1 MKNRFT
7 QKAEHALEGALIA
20 AREMGHTY
28 IGSEHLLL
36 ALALEPESVSAKL
49 MQARGISAEQLRTAI
64 EDASGLGSPT
74 RITPAEMTPRTRKII
89 ESAAAEAQQSGVGYI
104 GTEHLLLAILTER
117 DSAALR
123 ILNLLRVNVQELQG
137 EIRSFFNGRLPAPDT
152 EKAGEND
159 KKGGKRNSE
168 LSAAPALRNFGRDLT
183 ALAREGRLDPVIG
196 RKTET
201 ERVIQT
207 LSRRTKNNPC
217 LIGEPGVGKTAVI
230 EGLAQMIADG
240 NVPEQLRDK
249 LIITLDIP
257 AMVAG
262 AKYRGEFEER
272 LKNVMEEVARNP
284 RIILF
289 VDEIHTI
296 IGAGGAEGAIDAAN
310 IIKPALAR
318 GEMQLIGAT
327 TITEYRRHIEKD
339 AALERRFQSVTVG
352 EPTEKEALQILR
364 GLRERFSVHHGL
376 HITDEA
382 LEAAVG
388 LSVRYLPDRFL
399 PDKAIDLIDEAA
411 AHQRVLTF
419 SMPPVLREM
428 EEHRRQLIQEK
439 EEAITRQDF
448 EQAARLRDEELRCTE
463 AYQQAKTDWE
473 LGGASKKKS
482 VTAEHIAQIVTQQT
496 SIPLNRLMEEES
508 ARLLALEDTLRA
520 RVIGQED
527 AIAAV
532 ARAIRRGRVGIKDPR
547 RPIGSFL
554 FLGQSGVGKT
564 ELSRALAEVL
574 FGSTSAMIR
583 LDMSEYMEKHSVSK
597 LIGSPPGYVGYEEG
611 GRLTEQVR
619 RRPYAVLLFDEIE
632 KAHPDIFNLLLQ
644 ILEDGRLTDAQ
655 GRRVDFRNTVIILT
669 SNLGSDPRDNREPAG
684 FGASSEKKAD
694 DPRESNALRG
704 AFRPEF
710 INRIDDIIRF
720 APLDPPALRRITRL
734 LLEDLT
740 RRVAAQ
746 GITLDFAEDAVDWLA
761 GKGSGTRFGA
771 RPLRRAIV
779 RYVEN
784 RLAMAMLT
792 EEIQTGDRLTVSLAP
807 ERTGD
812 EDALL
817 LHVDSRPLT
826 PMLPH

>member
-7 QKAEHALEGALIA
+7 QKAEHALEGALTA

-49 MQARGISAEQLRTAI
+49 MQARGIAAEQLRTAI

-74 RITPAEMTPRTRKII
+74 RITPADMTPRTKKII
-89 ESAAAEAQQSGVGYI
+89 ESAATEAQQSGVGYI

-123 ILNLLRVNVQELQG
+123 ILTLLRVNVQELQG
-137 EIRSFFNGRLPAPDT
+137 EIRSFFHSRLPAPTT
-152 EKAGEND
+152 EKPADNE
-159 KKGGKRNSE
+159 KKGGKRSAE
-168 LSAAPALRNFGRDLT
+168 LDAAPSLRNFGRDLT

-196 RKTET
+196 RKNET

-230 EGLAQMIADG
+230 EGLAQQIADG

-352 EPTEKEALQILR
+352 EPTEEEALQILR
-364 GLRERFSVHHGL
+364 GLRERFSLHHGL
-376 HITDEA
+376 QITDEA

-411 AHQRVLTF
+411 AHLRMLAF
-419 SMPPVLREM
+419 SVPPALREM
-428 EEHRRQLIQEK
+428 EDHRRRLAQEK

-448 EQAARLRDEELRCTE
+448 ERAARLRDEEKHCEE
-463 AYQQAKTDWE
+463 AYLQAKAEWE
-473 LGGASKKKS
+473 QIGASEQKA
-482 VTAEHIAQIVTQQT
+482 VTAEHIAAIVTQQT
-496 SIPLNRLMEEES
+496 AIPLNRLMEEES
-508 ARLLALEDTLRA
+508 TRLLALEETLGA
-520 RVIGQED
+520 RVIGQAD

-532 ARAIRRGRVGIKDPR
+532 AKAIRRGRVGIKDPR

-554 FLGQSGVGKT
+554 FLGPSGVGKT
-564 ELSRALAEVL
+564 ELSRALADAL
-574 FGSTSAMIR
+574 FGSTEAMIR

-619 RRPYAVLLFDEIE
+619 RRPYAVILFDEIE

-644 ILEDGRLTDAQ
+644 ILEDGRLTDSQ

-669 SNLGSDPRDNREPAG
+669 SNLGSDPKDNREPAG
-684 FGASSEKKAD
+684 FGSASGKKD
-694 DPRESNALRG
+694 SDPRESNALRG

-720 APLDPPALRRITRL
+720 APLDPSALRQITGL
-734 LLEDLT
+734 LLEDLS

-746 GITLDFAEDAVDWLA
+746 GIFLEVEDSAVGWLA
-761 GKGSGTRFGA
+761 EKGSGTRFGA

-779 RYVEN
+779 HYVED
-784 RLAMAMLT
+784 RLAMAMLN
-792 EEIQTGDRLTVSLAP
+792 EEIRVGDRVTLALADHIAG
-807 ERTGD
+807 ED
-812 EDALL
+812 DALL
-817 LHVDSRPLT
+817 LRVDSHPLT
-826 PMLPH
+826 PLLPH